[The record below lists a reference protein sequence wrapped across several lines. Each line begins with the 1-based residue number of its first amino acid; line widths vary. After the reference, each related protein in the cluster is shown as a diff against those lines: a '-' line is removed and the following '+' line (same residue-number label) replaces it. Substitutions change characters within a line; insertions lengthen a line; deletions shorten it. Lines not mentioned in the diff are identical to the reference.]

1 MRRIVSIWL
10 AAWPIE
16 RLIRATPAGA
26 SRDLL
31 REAPLAL
38 VMPAAGG
45 IRISALNACALA
57 EGVRVGTALA
67 DARAALPSLA
77 ARPAE
82 PARDRAA
89 LVALARW
96 AGRYGPL
103 RHTDGDDGVWIDT
116 TGVAHLYGGEQR
128 LAGDI
133 YRQLA
138 RLGISAR
145 IALAETLG
153 SAHALARF
161 ATTPA
166 QPLVCV
172 PEGQIAQALAP
183 LPLAA
188 LRVEPETVL
197 AAYRLG
203 LKRIGQLFDLPRTSL
218 ARRFRSQKRA
228 AALLERLDAALGRE
242 GEPRAGLA
250 EPPCLAVSK
259 SFAEPLISASGLT
272 EAVAELT
279 HELACHLDAQGLG
292 LRRGRLMLQRAD
304 ASSAEIRIGTAAA
317 VREEDHLLALLAHQ
331 LESIDAGFGID
342 ALHLE
347 AVAVEPL
354 AARQAALTAA
364 GRNAGV
370 AGVTASPAEQ
380 RTAIVRLADRLAN
393 RLGADCVTA
402 MACTPEHL
410 PERAHMRWPL
420 LRERQRP
427 RPHGAPATNRIAAA
441 AVPNQA
447 PQASH
452 LLASRPPLLLQAA
465 EPIEVLAEV
474 PDGPPLRFTWRRLEH
489 RVIAAEGPERIE
501 AAWWRALGERSRR
514 KGSPPQE
521 SPCDRALGV
530 LQKPLSRHRPRDY
543 YRVEDAAGGRYWV
556 YREGL
561 YGRVEEEGPPCWFL
575 HGVFA

>member
-1 MRRIVSIWL
+1 M
-10 AAWPIE
+10 
-16 RLIRATPAGA
+16 
-26 SRDLL
+26 
-31 REAPLAL
+31 PLAL
-38 VMPAAGG
+38 VVSGANG
-45 IRISALNACALA
+45 IRINALNARALA

-67 DARAALPSLA
+67 DARAALPGLA
-77 ARPAE
+77 ARPTE
-82 PARDRAA
+82 PARDRVA

-103 RHTDGDDGVWIDT
+103 RHADGDDGVWIDT
-116 TGVAHLYGGEQR
+116 TGVAHLYGGERR

-138 RLGISAR
+138 RLGITAR

-153 SAHALARF
+153 GAHALARF
-161 ATTPA
+161 ATTPGR
-166 QPLVCV
+166 PLVCV
-172 PEGQIAQALAP
+172 PEGEIAQALAP

-197 AAYRLG
+197 LAHRLG
-203 LKRIGQLFDLPRTSL
+203 LKRIGQLYDLPRTSL
-218 ARRFRSQKRA
+218 ARRFRSQGRA
-228 AALLERLDAALGRE
+228 AALLERLDAALGRT

-250 EPPCLAVSK
+250 EPPRLAVDK
-259 SFAEPLISASGLT
+259 SFAEPLVSASGLT

-279 HELACHLDAQGLG
+279 HELSRHLDSQGFG
-292 LRRGRLMLQRAD
+292 LRRGRLLLQRAD

-317 VREEDHLLALLAHQ
+317 VREADHLLALLAHR
-331 LESIDAGFGID
+331 LESVDAGFGID
-342 ALHLE
+342 ALRLE

-354 AARQAALTAA
+354 AAHQAALPADERS
-364 GRNAGV
+364 GRDAML
-370 AGVTASPAEQ
+370 ASSPAEQ
-380 RTAIVRLADRLAN
+380 RTAIARLADRLAN
-393 RLGADCVTA
+393 RLGAGRVTA
-402 MACTPEHL
+402 MACAPEHL
-410 PERAHMRWPL
+410 PERAHTRWPL
-420 LRERQRP
+420 LQQRHRQ
-427 RPHGAPATNRIAAA
+427 HGASATTRIAAA
-441 AVPNQA
+441 AALNQA

-452 LLASRPPLLLQAA
+452 LTASRPPLLLQAA

-501 AAWWRALGERSRR
+501 AAWWRALGERQRR
-514 KGSPPQE
+514 NDPPPQE
-521 SPCDRALGV
+521 SPRDRALGV

-543 YRVEDAAGGRYWV
+543 YRVEDTAGGRYWV

-561 YGRVEEEGPPCWFL
+561 YGRADDEGPPRWFL

>member
-1 MRRIVSIWL
+1 M
-10 AAWPIE
+10 
-16 RLIRATPAGA
+16 
-26 SRDLL
+26 
-31 REAPLAL
+31 AL
-38 VMPAAGG
+38 VVSGVNG
-45 IRISALNACALA
+45 IRISALNARALA

-67 DARAALPSLA
+67 DARAALPGLA

-103 RHTDGDDGVWIDT
+103 RHADGDDGVWIDT

-128 LAGDI
+128 LVGDI

-145 IALAETLG
+145 IALADTLG
-153 SAHALARF
+153 GAHALARF

-166 QPLVCV
+166 RPLVCV
-172 PEGQIAQALAP
+172 PEGEIAQALAP

-197 AAYRLG
+197 LARRLG
-203 LKRIGQLFDLPRTSL
+203 LKRIGQLYDLPRTSL
-218 ARRFRSQKRA
+218 ARRFRSQGRA
-228 AALLERLDAALGRE
+228 AALLERLDAALGRT

-250 EPPCLAVSK
+250 EPPRLAVDK
-259 SFAEPLISASGLT
+259 SFAEPLVSASVLT

-279 HELACHLDAQGLG
+279 HELSCHLDAQGLG
-292 LRRGRLMLQRAD
+292 LRRGRLLLQRAD

-317 VREEDHLLALLAHQ
+317 VREADHLLALLAHQ
-331 LESIDAGFGID
+331 LENIDAGFGID

-354 AARQAALTAA
+354 DVRQAVLTEAN
-364 GRNAGV
+364 GKTRVAGV
-370 AGVTASPAEQ
+370 ASSPVEQ
-380 RTAIVRLADRLAN
+380 RAAIARLADRLAN
-393 RLGADCVTA
+393 RLGAGRVTG
-402 MACTPEHL
+402 MACAPEHL
-410 PERAHMRWPL
+410 PERAHTRWPL
-420 LRERQRP
+420 LQQRHRQ
-427 RPHGAPATNRIAAA
+427 HGASATTRIAAPA
-441 AVPNQA
+441 ALNHA

-452 LLASRPPLLLQAA
+452 LTASRPPLLLQAA

-489 RVIAAEGPERIE
+489 CVIAAEGPERIE
-501 AAWWRALGERSRR
+501 AAWWRALGERQRR
-514 KGSPPQE
+514 NDPPPLE
-521 SPCDRALGV
+521 SPRDQALGV

-543 YRVEDAAGGRYWV
+543 YRVEDTAGARYWV

-561 YGRVEEEGPPCWFL
+561 YGRADDEGPPRWFL

>member
-16 RLIRATPAGA
+16 RLLRATPAGA

-31 REAPLAL
+31 REVPLAL
-38 VMPAAGG
+38 VMSGAGG
-45 IRISALNACALA
+45 IRISALNAPALA
-57 EGVRVGTALA
+57 EGVRVGAALA
-67 DARAALPSLA
+67 DARAALPRLA
-77 ARPAE
+77 TRPAE
-82 PARDRAA
+82 PARDCEA
-89 LVALARW
+89 LIALARW

-103 RHTDGDDGVWIDT
+103 RHVDGEDGVWIDT

-153 SAHALARF
+153 GAHALARF
-161 ATTPA
+161 ATTSA
-166 QPLVCV
+166 RPLVCV
-172 PEGQIAQALAP
+172 PEGEIARALAP

-197 AAYRLG
+197 AAHRLG
-203 LKRIGQLFDLPRTSL
+203 LKRIGQLYDLPRTSL
-218 ARRFRSQKRA
+218 ARRFRSKTRA
-228 AALLERLDAALGRE
+228 AALLERLDAALGRA

-250 EPPCLAVSK
+250 EPPRLAVHK
-259 SFAEPLISASGLT
+259 SFAEPLVSASGLT

-279 HELACHLDAQGLG
+279 HEIARHLDAQGLG
-292 LRRGRLMLQRAD
+292 LRRGRLLLQRAD

-317 VREEDHLLALLAHQ
+317 VHEADHLLALLAHR

-342 ALHLE
+342 ALRLE
-347 AVAVEPL
+347 AVAVEQL
-354 AARQAALTAA
+354 YARQVALTEASCK
-364 GRNAGV
+364 AGV
-370 AGVTASPAEQ
+370 AGVAVSPAEQ
-380 RTAIVRLADRLAN
+380 LTAISRLADRLAN
-393 RLGADCVTA
+393 RLGAGNVTA
-402 MACTPEHL
+402 MACASEHL
-410 PERAHMRWPL
+410 PERAHTRWPL
-420 LRERQRP
+420 LQARHRQ
-427 RPHGAPATNRIAAA
+427 HSAATFTTAAA
-441 AVPNQA
+441 ALS

-452 LLASRPPLLLQAA
+452 LTASRPPLLLQAA
-465 EPIEVLAEV
+465 EPIEVLAGV

-501 AAWWRALGERSRR
+501 TTWWRALGERQRR
-514 KGSPPQE
+514 NEPPPQE
-521 SPCDRALGV
+521 SPRDQSLGV

-543 YRVEDAAGGRYWV
+543 YRVEDTAGGRYWV

-561 YGRVEEEGPPCWFL
+561 YGRAEVEGPPRWFL